1 MRQAWPAACQTSIV
15 TTRPGKGSTRFR
27 AHPFALVVTLVS
39 LLITAALSTVAYVV
53 NDHTEGRLLR
63 LKVAET
69 GAVLQ
74 AAIPQV
80 QTTLASAAEF
90 AAASSDPGG
99 GFKGYI
105 TNYVGEKKQFG
116 SASLWELDGSAGP
129 RLVTVVGMRPELAAR
144 PAGVEAFLNQAVDS
158 SGIRVIGLFSKPN
171 RRIGYAYSAG
181 SSPRKYVVYAES
193 VLPADGLVSV
203 TRGTPFSDLRFAL
216 YLGQSPSPANLI
228 EANVRH
234 MGRRT
239 SSVVVPFGDRSLEL
253 VASADGPLGGRLS
266 SMLWWIV
273 AIAGVLLSIAAGAV
287 AERLLRRRETAEQL
301 AAHVQSL
308 LQEQRAIAETLQQ
321 AMVPAHPPAV
331 PGLDIGVRYLA
342 GAAGLD
348 IGGDWYDVID
358 LGDERTFLSIGDVSG
373 RGVRAGAIMSSLR
386 SAVRAF
392 VSEGH
397 GPADVLQRTSGLL
410 NVVSDGHFAT
420 VLLAVFD
427 RRDKSLTIACAGHL
441 QPLLIT
447 AGRAEYLDLTI
458 GPPIGTTRQ
467 PTHYAEQVIR
477 LPAPATLLLFTD
489 GLVER
494 RGESIDEGLERLRL
508 AATQAPPA
516 IEPLLSF
523 VADELQGSSSATNDD
538 TAILGV
544 QWA

>member
-1 MRQAWPAACQTSIV
+1 M
-15 TTRPGKGSTRFR
+15 
-27 AHPFALVVTLVS
+27 
-39 LLITAALSTVAYVV
+39 
-53 NDHTEGRLLR
+53 
-63 LKVAET
+63 
-69 GAVLQ
+69 
-74 AAIPQV
+74 
-80 QTTLASAAEF
+80 
-90 AAASSDPGG
+90 
-99 GFKGYI
+99 
-105 TNYVGEKKQFG
+105 
-116 SASLWELDGSAGP
+116 
-129 RLVTVVGMRPELAAR
+129 
-144 PAGVEAFLNQAVDS
+144 
-158 SGIRVIGLFSKPN
+158 
-171 RRIGYAYSAG
+171 
-181 SSPRKYVVYAES
+181 
-193 VLPADGLVSV
+193 
-203 TRGTPFSDLRFAL
+203 
-216 YLGQSPSPANLI
+216 
-228 EANVRH
+228 
-234 MGRRT
+234 
-239 SSVVVPFGDRSLEL
+239 VPFGDQSLDL
-253 VASADGPLGGRLS
+253 VASADGPLGGTLS
-266 SMLWWIV
+266 TVLWWVV
-273 AIAGVLLSIAAGAV
+273 AIAGALLSIAAGAV
-287 AERLLRRRETAEQL
+287 AERLLRRRQTAEEL

-308 LQEQRAIAETLQQ
+308 LQEQRAISETLQQ

-358 LGDERTFLSIGDVSG
+358 LGDGRTFLSIGDVSG

-397 GPADVLQRTSGLL
+397 GPADVLKRVAGLL

-427 RRDKSLTIACAGHL
+427 SRDNRLTIACAGHL

-447 AGRAEYLDLTI
+447 AGHADYLDLTV
-458 GPPIGTTRQ
+458 GPPIGTTRA
-467 PTHYAEQVIR
+467 PPAYAEQVLQ

-494 RGESIDEGLERLRL
+494 RGESIDDGLERLRR

-523 VADELQGSSSATNDD
+523 VADELQETSATNDD

>member
-1 MRQAWPAACQTSIV
+1 V
-15 TTRPGKGSTRFR
+15 
-27 AHPFALVVTLVS
+27 HPFAVVVTLIS
-39 LLITAALSTVAYVV
+39 LLMTAALSWTAYVV
-53 NDHTEGRLLR
+53 NDHTEQRLLR

-74 AAIPQV
+74 AFIPQT
-80 QTTLASAAEF
+80 QTTLASAVEF
-90 AAASSDPGG
+90 AAASDDPAG

-105 TNYVGEKKQFG
+105 ASYVGDKKQFG
-116 SASLWELDGSAGP
+116 SASLWQLDASTGP
-129 RLVTVVGMRPELAAR
+129 RLLTVVGLQPQLANRPG
-144 PAGVEAFLNQAVDS
+144 GVEAFLSQAVES
-158 SGIRVIGLFSKPN
+158 NGVRVIGLFSKPN
-171 RRIGYAYSAG
+171 RRLGYAYSAG
-181 SSPRKYVVYAES
+181 AAPRKYVVYAES
-193 VLPADGLVSV
+193 VLPADEIVPV
-203 TRGTPFSDLRFAL
+203 TPGTPFSDLRFAL
-216 YLGQSPSPANLI
+216 YLGQSPSAGNLI
-228 EANVRH
+228 EANIAH
-234 MGRRT
+234 LGRRT
-239 SSVVVPFGDRSLEL
+239 SSTVVPFGNQSLDL
-253 VASADGPLGGRLS
+253 VASADGPLGGTLS
-266 SMLWWIV
+266 TVLWWVV
-273 AIAGVLLSIAAGAV
+273 ALAGLVLSIAAGAV
-287 AERLLRRRETAEQL
+287 AERLLRRRQTAEQL

-308 LQEQRAIAETLQQ
+308 LQEQRAIADSLQQ

-358 LGDERTFLSIGDVSG
+358 LGDGRTFLSIGDVSG

-397 GPADVLQRTSGLL
+397 GPADVLKRTAGLL

-427 RRDKSLTIACAGHL
+427 RRDNRLTIACAGHL
-441 QPLLIT
+441 RPLLIT
-447 AGRAEYLDLTI
+447 AGRADYLDLTV
-458 GPPIGTTRQ
+458 GPPIGTTRA
-467 PTHYAEQVIR
+467 PVEYAEQVIR

-523 VADELQGSSSATNDD
+523 VADELQGTTPSTNDD